1 MHAGIEFLSGWG
13 EMVDKERAKG
23 TMNEIAGRVKR
34 QVGGWT
40 GDTDTRIEGPAQE
53 VKGSAHK
60 TWSGVK
66 DGVRAARDEVR
77 KDQHRSNA
85 KGR

>member
-13 EMVDKERAKG
+13 EMVDKDRAKG
-23 TMNEIAGRVKR
+23 TMNEVAGRVKR

-53 VKGSAHK
+53 VKGEAQK
-60 TWSGVK
+60 TWGGVK
-66 DGVRAARDEVR
+66 GTARVARDEVR
-77 KDQHRSNA
+77 KEQDRSNL